1 MWPIVGMARS
11 ADVATRPEKPGAGG
25 RTPLSESLHRATP
38 GRLGEAGS
46 ESPGAA
52 GGDELLLFTPPA

>member
-11 ADVATRPEKPGAGG
+11 AGDATRPAKPGTAG
-25 RTPLSESLHRATP
+25 RAPLSESLHSATP
-38 GRLGEAGS
+38 GRLGAAGT

-52 GGDELLLFTPPA
+52 GGGELLVFTPPA